1 MEKMFATDLTQY
13 SSRRATGA
21 IGAGILAGLAGGAA
35 EIAWIGIY
43 ENVAGGDAAVV
54 AGAVA
59 QTFLPGLAPGAAA
72 VALGLAI
79 HMALAATLGIAI
91 AIAVSALLPRLVGAT
106 HRSTIEPAAI
116 VLALIGVWT
125 INFYFVLP
133 AINPEFVALLP
144 LGVSFASKV
153 LFGVAAAFVFRFVG
167 RRRQAA
173 RPVA

>member
-1 MEKMFATDLTQY
+1 MFATDLTQY

-43 ENVAGGDAAVV
+43 ENVAGGDGAVV

-59 QTFLPGLAPGAAA
+59 QTLIPGLAPGAAA

-79 HMALAATLGIAI
+79 HMALAAALGIAI
-91 AIAVSALLPRLVGAT
+91 ALAVSALLPRLVGT
-106 HRSTIEPAAI
+106 VVEPVAI

-125 INFYFVLP
+125 INFFVVLP
-133 AINPEFVALLP
+133 AINPDFVALLP
-144 LGVSFASKV
+144 LQVSLASKV
-153 LFGVAAAFVFRFVG
+153 LFGVAAAFVFRFVH
-167 RRRQAA
+167 RPHAA
-173 RPVA
+173 LRPTA